1 MSKPEAILAQQIAWA
16 KLPEPVLEFAA
27 INGRRYRFDLA
38 FPKHSLLI
46 EVQGGT
52 SQKPVKIGGRWYI
65 PVSGHNSM
73 EGINRDCEKLNLAQL
88 AGWDTVLHVDTKQI
102 HSGQALKWIQEALG

>member
-16 KLPEPVLEFAA
+16 KLPEPVTEFAA
-27 INGRRYRFDLA
+27 INGRRYRFDFA
-38 FPKHSLLI
+38 WPKHNLLV

-52 SQKPVKIGGRWYI
+52 FAKSKL
-65 PVSGHNSM
+65 GHSTGM
-73 EGINRDCEKLNLAQL
+73 GINRDNEKMILAQL
-88 AGWDTVLHVDTKQI
+88 AGWKVFQVDTKQV